1 MPQRKTRDKLKYGAQ
16 SVLDVRTWM
25 HSFRMLHYYGY
36 SHVREKRKMVI
47 GATPVFAPNASFRNG
62 ERISVGDR
70 VHIGERACVWAGDS
84 SGRITIGDDVIIAPA
99 TFVTASDYGLI
110 EGIVPALQPKT
121 ERDVVIGAGAW
132 IGANAVVVAGV
143 TIGAG
148 AIVGAGSVVT
158 HDLPPNMICA
168 GVPAKPIKPRPT
180 STDVEQPMLRL
191 SVAV

>member
-1 MPQRKTRDKLKYGAQ
+1 MPQTKTRDKLKYGAQ

-25 HSFRMLHYYGY
+25 HAFRILHYYGY

-47 GATPVFAPNASFRNG
+47 GAAPVFAPNASFRNG

-99 TFVTASDYGLI
+99 TLVTASDYGLI

-121 ERDVVIGAGAW
+121 ERDVV

-168 GVPAKPIKPRPT
+168 GAPAKPIKPRPR
-180 STDVEQPMLRL
+180 SADVDQPAPRL

>member
-1 MPQRKTRDKLKYGAQ
+1 MPQRKTRDKLRYGAR

-25 HSFRMLHYYGY
+25 HSFRLLHYYGY
-36 SHVREKRKMVI
+36 SHVREKSKMTI
-47 GATPVFAPNASFRNG
+47 GADPVFAPNASIRNG
-62 ERISVGDR
+62 ERITLGDR

-84 SGRITIGDDVIIAPA
+84 SGHITIGDDVIIAPA
-99 TFVTASDYGLI
+99 TFVTASDYGLV
-110 EGIVPALQPKT
+110 EGIAPAFQPKT

-168 GVPAKPIKPRPT
+168 GVPAKPIKPRPR
-180 STDVEQPMLRL
+180 SADVDQPTLRL
-191 SVAV
+191 PVGI